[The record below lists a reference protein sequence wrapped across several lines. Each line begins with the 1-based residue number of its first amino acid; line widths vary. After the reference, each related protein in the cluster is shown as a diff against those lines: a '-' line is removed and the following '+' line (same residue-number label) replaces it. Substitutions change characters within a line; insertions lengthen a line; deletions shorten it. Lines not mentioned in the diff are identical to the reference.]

1 METGWIL
8 PLSYHPKTIIMD
20 PHDPQV
26 VLYWMDYN
34 NVGAEKWTLLTQMWR
49 PNMVVSIIANYVF
62 ETTTIN
68 GTING
73 RNQWHT
79 SKLGLRYGYLRQ
91 SEIGETV

>member
-49 PNMVVSIIANYVF
+49 PIA
-62 ETTTIN
+62 
-68 GTING
+68 GG
-73 RNQWHT
+73 ACGG
-79 SKLGLRYGYLRQ
+79 LGGSGLG
-91 SEIGETV
+91 